1 VYNLIVIIIF
11 IVIIFLIAAILRHFK
26 DMIRF
31 FSMGFDSSFK
41 FRQIHML
48 WTLAK
53 NAGLED
59 PTSLYFS
66 IPVLD
71 RTISQLLTI
80 ARARGQDK
88 TDSFNAFLTKLYEFR
103 TEVELSLGKKGLEST
118 KELDVGQVLRI
129 ILTGKGVFS
138 SKILANGRN
147 LIIEVPKKDKTIL
160 ITGLDWIGKDI
171 SVYLWRKNDAA
182 YVFDTAVLDSSLYNG
197 QNVLYLAHTR
207 ALMRTQN
214 RKSIRVPCKIPAQI
228 FIVNLAVSDP
238 FAMENSQGLKCML
251 EDISETGALIRIG
264 GEGLKDMEIK
274 LQFQLNDSLVIMAGL
289 VRNVKYDAK
298 LNQSLLHFEA
308 TLINPSMKNTILSYV
323 YNVLPQEEKDVLDV
337 MNLIEEDENQV
348 SEEAEGLDKEIDFGD
363 TELGETMD
371 MPTEAFFQGEME

>member
-1 VYNLIVIIIF
+1 
-11 IVIIFLIAAILRHFK
+11 
-26 DMIRF
+26 M
-31 FSMGFDSSFK
+31 
-41 FRQIHML
+41 
-48 WTLAK
+48 
-53 NAGLED
+53 
-59 PTSLYFS
+59 
-66 IPVLD
+66 
-71 RTISQLLTI
+71 
-80 ARARGQDK
+80 
-88 TDSFNAFLTKLYEFR
+88 
-103 TEVELSLGKKGLEST
+103 
-118 KELDVGQVLRI
+118 LRI
-129 ILTGKGVFS
+129 ILTGKGVFT

-147 LIIEVPKKDKTIL
+147 LIIEVPKKDNTIL

-197 QNVLYLAHTR
+197 QNVLYLAHTT

-228 FIVNLAVSDP
+228 FIVNLALSDP
-238 FAMENSQGLKCML
+238 FAMEQSQGLKCML

-308 TLINPSMKNTILSYV
+308 TLIHSSMRNTILSYV
-323 YNVLPQEEKDVLDV
+323 YNVLPQKEKDVLDV

-348 SEEAEGLDKEIDFGD
+348 SE
-363 TELGETMD
+363 
-371 MPTEAFFQGEME
+371 

>member
-1 VYNLIVIIIF
+1 
-11 IVIIFLIAAILRHFK
+11 
-26 DMIRF
+26 MIRF

-53 NAGLED
+53 NANLED

-71 RTISQLLTI
+71 RTISQLLMI

-129 ILTGKGVFS
+129 ILTGKGVFT

-147 LIIEVPKKDKTIL
+147 LIIEVPKKDNTIL

-197 QNVLYLAHTR
+197 QNVLYLAHTT

-238 FAMENSQGLKCML
+238 FAMEQSQGLKCML

-308 TLINPSMKNTILSYV
+308 TLIHSSMRNTILSYV
-323 YNVLPQEEKDVLDV
+323 YNVLPQKEKDVLDV

-371 MPTEAFFQGEME
+371 MPTESFFQGEME